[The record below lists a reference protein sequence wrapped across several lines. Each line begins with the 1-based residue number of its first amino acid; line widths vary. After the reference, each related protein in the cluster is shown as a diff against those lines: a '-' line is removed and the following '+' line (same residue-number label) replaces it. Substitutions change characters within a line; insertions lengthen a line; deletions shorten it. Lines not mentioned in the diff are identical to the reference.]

1 MHCTHLCIHTLA
13 IYCTAAWMRRGAAA
27 LLLLFRSAK
36 RSERVCLYAYATSS
50 FSCQKKANVKKKWD
64 KMCDVK
70 FIWCCMCIIYYLV
83 VCIYYVIIC
92 LIRFKKRQSRVH
104 FYLLLLLLLFLFL
117 IEPFPPSSIHTRV
130 SSWAKS
136 AGRFGLSSMWFA
148 KNEKKCNFDGCIQG
162 GEKKTNSIR

>member
-92 LIRFKKRQSRVH
+92 LIRLKKAVQSA
-104 FYLLLLLLLFLFL
+104 L
-117 IEPFPPSSIHTRV
+117 
-130 SSWAKS
+130 
-136 AGRFGLSSMWFA
+136 LSSSSSSSFPLSYWTFSPIIYTYA
-148 KNEKKCNFDGCIQG
+148 SLKLSKVGRKIWLEQHVICQKRKEVQFRRLYSRGWKKNK
-162 GEKKTNSIR
+162 